1 MKFLVV
7 RLLTNTPDPT
17 TGVRA
22 TASTVLGEALREAP
36 VFEDLGFDA
45 YAIGEHHINDAEAS
59 SPPVILGHIAATT
72 KRLRLFTGVTVL
84 PLLDPVRVAED
95 YATLDVISGGRVEII
110 IGKGNTEE
118 QSRVFGY
125 TNDDQWDRNAEKYEL
140 LRRLL
145 REEDVTWS
153 GTYRPPLDHFTSRPR
168 PLQDPI
174 RIWHGSATSTR
185 STDLAARWGD
195 PLFSANVSGPLE
207 QYRLL
212 VEDYRQRWVAHG
224 RNPADAL
231 VGAGSAGL
239 HVHEDSQ
246 RALAEFRPSY
256 EAFQSYARANGLP
269 QQFESLEDAVARG
282 SYFVGSPQQVLEQF
296 HRYHDAFGHEIQ
308 HVGNIGSLDDPVR
321 RRSID
326 LFAERVLPV
335 LHDTFPDRLWDGPAA
350 PPSAGREAAAI
361 AS

>member
-1 MKFLVV
+1 MKFFVV

-22 TASTVLGEALREAP
+22 SASTVLGDALREAP

-145 REEDVTWS
+145 REEDVTWA

-207 QYRLL
+207 QYRRSSTTTASGGWPTGGTRPTRSS
-212 VEDYRQRWVAHG
+212 V
-224 RNPADAL
+224 PARPACTSTRTPS
-231 VGAGSAGL
+231 GPWPSSG
-239 HVHEDSQ
+239 
-246 RALAEFRPSY
+246 PSY

-269 QQFESLEDAVARG
+269 QQFASLEDAVARG

-296 HRYHDAFGHEIQ
+296 HRYHDAFGHEVQ

-350 PPSAGREAAAI
+350 PPSAGPRPPR
-361 AS
+361 S